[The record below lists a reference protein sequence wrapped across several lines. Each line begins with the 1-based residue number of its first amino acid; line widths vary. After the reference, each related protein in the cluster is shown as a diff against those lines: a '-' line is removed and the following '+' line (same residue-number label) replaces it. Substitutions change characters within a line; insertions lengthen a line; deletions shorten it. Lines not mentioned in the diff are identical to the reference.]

1 MRLLTRVYGIYLTV
15 VYVSGAG
22 DLTGQPG
29 VTSPPA
35 LLEETPHRTQQEW
48 SYLFGGEEQ
57 ELQAMVEELLTAFP
71 TLTTERESATSAAS
85 FPRAFPRAFQ
95 FLIACSMQNIVNSQ
109 KLDGRKVWG

>member
-15 VYVSGAG
+15 VNVSGAG
-22 DLTGQPG
+22 DLAGQPG

-35 LLEETPHRTQQEW
+35 LLEGTPHRTQQEW

-71 TLTTERESATSAAS
+71 TLTTERESATSAAF
-85 FPRAFPRAFQ
+85 FPRAIQ
-95 FLIACSMQNIVNSQ
+95 FLIACSFQNIVNSQ
-109 KLDGRKVWG
+109 KLEDRKVWG